1 MMSKTLILLFLAQ
14 IIFALA
20 VANYGGAHP
29 WIFLGVGIL
38 LFGVIGYLYYRYH
51 QTQAN
56 IQRSIEQGFL
66 SLIDGDFS
74 VSIAPKND
82 PTYDRV
88 FNLFNQCTEKL
99 RKERQHLYQR
109 EMLLDK
115 VLNTSPVVT
124 FLVSPEHKIIFANR
138 AAELMFK
145 EGDSLLGHSWHDI
158 SETLDDDFAHALQNS
173 GESIFTL
180 NDQNGDE
187 QAWHLAKSSV
197 RIHQASHTLYL
208 LKSITHELGRQEV
221 QTWKKVIRVLSHELN
236 NSIAP
241 ISSMCHS
248 GQLLAQNLSEP
259 RLDRVFSSISRRI
272 AHLNEFIKGYGEL
285 SKLKMPNKQC
295 INWPV
300 LVEQLNALYP
310 FELTTALPKTSI
322 YADEHQL
329 EQVLINILKN
339 AHEAQSE
346 QLDAPAV
353 QVSFADHELQN
364 LTIEVRDFGAGMA
377 PEVLENAL
385 LPFYSTKHAGTGL
398 GLALCREI
406 IDAHQ
411 GKLAFRNCATSGV
424 VVSVSLPY
432 IVSTKAH

>member
-1 MMSKTLILLFLAQ
+1 MMSKVIALLFIGQLAFT
-14 IIFALA
+14 IAAAL
-20 VANYGGAHP
+20 YGPSYP
-29 WIFLGVGIL
+29 WIFLILGIV
-38 LFGVIGYLYYRYH
+38 LFTVIGYLYRAYN

-115 VLNTSPVVT
+115 VLNTSPVIT

-259 RLDRVFSSISRRI
+259 RLDRVFSAISRRI
-272 AHLNEFIKGYGEL
+272 GHLNEFIKGYGEL
-285 SKLKMPNKQC
+285 SKLKMPNKKPV
-295 INWPV
+295 NWES

-310 FELTTALPKTSI
+310 FELTTALPSKQVV
-322 YADEHQL
+322 ADEHQL

-346 QLDAPAV
+346 QSDAPPV
-353 QVSFADHELQN
+353 QLSFTEQGQHNVSIA
-364 LTIEVRDFGAGMA
+364 VRDFGSGMA
-377 PEVLENAL
+377 AEVLENAL

-411 GKLAFRNCATSGV
+411 GKLAFRNCADRGV
-424 VVSVSLPY
+424 VVSVSLPLG
-432 IVSTKAH
+432 

>member
-1 MMSKTLILLFLAQ
+1 MTKLLSFFFLCQVAFSIAGVVYGPDYPLVFLLIGTVLFSL
-14 IIFALA
+14 
-20 VANYGGAHP
+20 
-29 WIFLGVGIL
+29 
-38 LFGVIGYLYYRYH
+38 IGYVYHRYNKA
-51 QTQAN
+51 QAN
-56 IQRSIEQGFL
+56 IQRSIEQGLL

-74 VSIAPKND
+74 VSIAPKKH
-82 PTYDRV
+82 PIYDSV
-88 FNLFNQCTEKL
+88 FTVFNQCAEKL

-124 FLVSPEHKIIFANR
+124 FLVSPDHKIIFANR
-138 AAELMFK
+138 AAELMFNHG
-145 EGDSLLGHSWHDI
+145 ESLLGHDWLAI
-158 SETLDDDFAHALQNS
+158 RNELDGGFAEALQNS

-180 NDQNGDE
+180 KDASGEE
-187 QAWHLAKSSV
+187 QAWHLAKSGM

-248 GQLLAQNLSEP
+248 GQLLAQNLEEP

-272 AHLNEFIKGYGEL
+272 GHLNEFIKGYGEL
-285 SKLKMPNKQC
+285 SKLKLPSKTL
-295 INWPV
+295 IRWPA
-300 LVEQLNALYP
+300 LLEQLNALYP
-310 FELTTALPKTSI
+310 FELTNEIPESAL

-346 QLDAPAV
+346 QAQTPLV
-353 QVSFADHELQN
+353 QLRFIELERQGI
-364 LTIEVRDFGAGMA
+364 TIEVRDFGTGMA
-377 PEVLENAL
+377 QEVLENAL
-385 LPFYSTKHAGTGL
+385 LPFYSTKHSGTGL

-411 GKLAFRNCATSGV
+411 GKLAFRNCEDGGAI
-424 VVSVSLPY
+424 VSVYLPC
-432 IVSTKAH
+432 